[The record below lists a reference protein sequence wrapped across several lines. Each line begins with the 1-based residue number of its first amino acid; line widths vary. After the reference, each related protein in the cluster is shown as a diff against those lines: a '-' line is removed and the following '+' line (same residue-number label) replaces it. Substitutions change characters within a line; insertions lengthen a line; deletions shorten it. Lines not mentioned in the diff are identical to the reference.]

1 MIEDDLLEATLAVD
15 RFSAEGM
22 AERLRLLKAVADPT
36 RLGVLDR
43 LAAHG
48 ERCHCDLESDL
59 GVPANRM
66 SFHLKVLREA
76 GIVEAHRV
84 GKPSA
89 GVRPDRCRR
98 RLGVLYAIN
107 ERLWD
112 VVFYDLAGLDPAT
125 RLGSASTSSSTTPRR
140 SCC

>member
-1 MIEDDLLEATLAVD
+1 MIENDLLEATLAVD
-15 RFSAEGM
+15 RFSAEGL

-76 GIVEAHRV
+76 GLVETHRV
-84 GKPSA
+84 GKRVSYRL
-89 GVRPDRCRR
+89 VDR
-98 RLGVLYAIN
+98 VL
-107 ERLWD
+107 ERLHAA
-112 VVFYDLAGLDPAT
+112 LPT
-125 RLGSASTSSSTTPRR
+125 ASVGCELICVPIADGEDQA
-140 SCC
+140 

>member
-1 MIEDDLLEATLAVD
+1 MIENDLLEATLAVD
-15 RFSAEGM
+15 RFSADGL

-84 GKPSA
+84 GKRVSYRL
-89 GVRPDRCRR
+89 VDR
-98 RLGVLYAIN
+98 VL
-107 ERLWD
+107 ERLHA
-112 VVFYDLAGLDPAT
+112 VLPT
-125 RLGSASTSSSTTPRR
+125 TSVGCELICVPVADGEDED
-140 SCC
+140 

>member
-1 MIEDDLLEATLAVD
+1 MIENDLLEATLAVD
-15 RFSAEGM
+15 RFSAEGL

-59 GVPANRM
+59 GVPANRL

-76 GIVEAHRV
+76 GIVETH
-84 GKPSA
+84 
-89 GVRPDRCRR
+89 
-98 RLGVLYAIN
+98 RLGKRVSYRLVDRVL
-107 ERLWD
+107 ERLHAA
-112 VVFYDLAGLDPAT
+112 LPT
-125 RLGSASTSSSTTPRR
+125 ASVGCELICVPIDDEDRA
-140 SCC
+140 

>member
-84 GKPSA
+84 GKRVSYRL
-89 GVRPDRCRR
+89 VDR
-98 RLGVLYAIN
+98 VL
-107 ERLWD
+107 ERLHAALPTTS
-112 VVFYDLAGLDPAT
+112 VGCELICVPIENGEAPA
-125 RLGSASTSSSTTPRR
+125 
-140 SCC
+140 